1 LQVIDGNKVVE
12 IRMAGFDKGTITLK
26 ILHEAL
32 PDFVLCIGDDTTDED
47 MFKVLEDPVYTAN
60 TYTIKIGSRGT
71 AAKYTLP
78 TQQQVLPLLKK
89 LQTCVNSKKNV
100 NA

>member
-1 LQVIDGNKVVE
+1 
-12 IRMAGFDKGTITLK
+12 
-26 ILHEAL
+26 
-32 PDFVLCIGDDTTDED
+32 
-47 MFKVLEDPVYTAN
+47 MFKVLEDSAYIVN
-60 TYTIKIGSRGT
+60 TYTIKVGTRGT